1 MKNSGFPSF
10 PHLSAQTVEKN
21 STAVFRG
28 VTELR
33 GLFHR
38 FHTPY
43 YYYENS

>member
-1 MKNSGFPSF
+1 M
-10 PHLSAQTVEKN
+10 VEKN
-21 STAVFRG
+21 STAVFRA
-28 VTELR
+28 VNEPR